1 MACYGYVTL
10 RYTLLGKV
18 TTVMRPTGV
27 TSGEALTIPVIDPF
41 RESPKNF
48 QRFLGFSGM
57 SLISGVSGIFPKFR
71 GENVGVF
78 SGFQAVIVCR
88 HLQNGRFSG
97 DDFLGF
103 PEFPEISGK
112 FPKMSGISPGFR
124 GENSGVFPG
133 FQAVI
138 VCKHPR
144 NDRFSGDDFRDFP
157 EFPEFPEN
165 FRKIPEIS
173 ENFPRRVFFE
183 IFYIFLYFTLCNDVF
198 VVIKNY
204 KNYWTSI
211 YRG

>member
-1 MACYGYVTL
+1 M
-10 RYTLLGKV
+10 
-18 TTVMRPTGV
+18 
-27 TSGEALTIPVIDPF
+27 
-41 RESPKNF
+41 
-48 QRFLGFSGM
+48 
-57 SLISGVSGIFPKFR
+57 
-71 GENVGVF
+71 ENSGVF
-78 SGFQAVIVCR
+78 SWFQAVIVCI

-97 DDFLGF
+97 EDFRDF
-103 PEFPEISGK
+103 PEFPKISGN

-144 NDRFSGDDFRDFP
+144 NARFSGDDFRDFP

-183 IFYIFLYFTLCNDVF
+183 IFYIFLYFTLCTDVF
-198 VVIKNY
+198 VIIKNY
-204 KNYWTSI
+204 KNYWTDI